1 MHDEEHDELS
11 APAAGV
17 ADRTAFAGGSRGA
30 GAEAEV
36 WRARLDAGG
45 IDALEAAELLALV
58 LGGLGGAA
66 GQGTAARPRSSG
78 RRRTQ
83 RGGDGR
89 PTSLG
94 LRTGDRLLAR
104 AGLVELSVTPWGEL
118 CGIEGLGRARALR
131 LSAAFA
137 LGRRVER
144 AGVPPRCSMRSPSQV
159 HRLLAPEF
167 RGVQRESFVALLLDG
182 KHRLRRRETVSV
194 GTLTSSL
201 VHPREFFRPAVR
213 EAAAAVIAVHNH
225 PSGDP
230 EPSPEDL
237 EVTRRL
243 VEVGRLLGVPLLDH
257 VVIGAGRYVSLK
269 ERLRW

>member
-1 MHDEEHDELS
+1 MD
-11 APAAGV
+11 A
-17 ADRTAFAGGSRGA
+17 
-30 GAEAEV
+30 
-36 WRARLDAGG
+36 LDAP
-45 IDALEAAELLALV
+45 ELLALV
-58 LGGLGGAA
+58 LGGGRRSAGGLPTSPGDLGA
-66 GQGTAARPRSSG
+66 GQ
-78 RRRTQ
+78 
-83 RGGDGR
+83 D
-89 PTSLG
+89 L
-94 LRTGDRLLAR
+94 LRDR
-104 AGLVELSVTPWGEL
+104 GLVELSTTPWGEL
-118 CGIEGLGRARALR
+118 CELGGLGRARALR
-131 LSAAFA
+131 VAAAFA

-144 AGVPPRCSMRSPSQV
+144 AALPARCSLRAPSQV

-201 VHPREFFRPAVR
+201 VHPREFYRPAVR
-213 EAAAAVIAVHNH
+213 DAAAAVIAVHNH

-257 VVIGAGRYVSLK
+257 VILGEDRYVSLK